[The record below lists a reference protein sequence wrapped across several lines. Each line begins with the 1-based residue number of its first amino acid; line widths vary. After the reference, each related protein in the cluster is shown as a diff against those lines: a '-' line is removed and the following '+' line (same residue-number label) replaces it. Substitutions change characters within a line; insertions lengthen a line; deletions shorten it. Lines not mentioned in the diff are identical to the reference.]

1 MTNAILRGKPDAGN
15 PHVRFDEGEVASAKP
30 RRGSLLYKKLMFA
43 AALAS
48 AMVASAEMKVGTVNL
63 MLLIRNHPNY
73 DANKELLTS
82 TDKDYQKKVEA
93 IKSEGESL
101 QAEGKKIAEQLR
113 NPMLAAKAKAD
124 VEKQLM
130 DIQQKLM
137 GIEQRYRAE
146 VARCRQDLQDL
157 EGRLLKTTTD
167 DLRKRL
173 AKFAEKKDYD
183 LILDKTAAPFAKAKY
198 DVTDEM
204 LQELGV
210 EPKNAKGRDE
220 GK

>member
-1 MTNAILRGKPDAGN
+1 M
-15 PHVRFDEGEVASAKP
+15 
-30 RRGSLLYKKLMFA
+30 KKLVFA
-43 AALAS
+43 ALLVS
-48 AMVASAEMKVGTVNL
+48 AFAASAEMKVGTVNL

-73 DANKELLTS
+73 DANRELLTS